1 MDSRPNACPLNCFGL
16 GKRDSKREMG
26 VRVCD
31 RERKRD
37 RDRERK
43 READRQTE
51 RRTRF

>member
-1 MDSRPNACPLNCFGL
+1 
-16 GKRDSKREMG
+16 MG
-26 VRVCD
+26 VPVCD

-51 RRTRF
+51 REVLVSRSLTIIIGKI

>member
-1 MDSRPNACPLNCFGL
+1 
-16 GKRDSKREMG
+16 MG
-26 VRVCD
+26 VLGCD

-51 RRTRF
+51 RCLFLVLFL

>member
-1 MDSRPNACPLNCFGL
+1 MAVL
-16 GKRDSKREMG
+16 
-26 VRVCD
+26 VCD

-51 RRTRF
+51 RCLFLVLFL